1 MKIELVNL
9 KKKYLPDFE
18 LIVEKIDFNSGET
31 IGLVGN
37 NGAGK
42 TTMFKILLD
51 LININTGNININGQS
66 ILVNDDWKSNLGA
79 FISTDYLIPYLTPLE
94 YFKFVGTLS
103 GIDNNSIRRKLNYFR
118 NFLSNDIFNLKK
130 KLIRDFS
137 EGNQV
142 KIGIVATLLPEPDII
157 ILDEPFFGL
166 DPSSQIVLKAI
177 LNKLSQENSKIII
190 ISSHDLQHVS
200 EICSRVII
208 LEDGRIVDDKKTGPD
223 TLFELTKYFMKK
235 GRLTD

>member
-1 MKIELVNL
+1 MKIELVNI

-18 LIVEKIDFNSGET
+18 LMIEKMVFNSGET

-51 LININTGNININGQS
+51 LVNINTGNIYVNGQS
-66 ILVNDDWKSNLGA
+66 ILVNDNWKSNLGA
-79 FISTDYLIPYLTPLE
+79 FISTEYLIPYLTPLE
-94 YFKFVGTLS
+94 YFIFVGTLS
-103 GIDNNSIRRKLNYFR
+103 GIDNNSCMRKLNYFR
-118 NFLSNDIFNLKK
+118 NFLSNDIFSLRKK
-130 KLIRDFS
+130 IIRDFS
-137 EGNQV
+137 KGNQI
-142 KIGIVATLLPEPDII
+142 KIGIVAALLPEPDII

-166 DPSSQIVLKAI
+166 DPSSQIVLKAV

-190 ISSHDLQHVS
+190 ISSHDLQHIS

-223 TLFELTKYFMKK
+223 TLSELTKYFMKK
-235 GRLTD
+235 GN